1 MENLQSVINVVNTLK
16 NTSSINDKIDI
27 LKQNSGDEN
36 LVKVLKYTYSDN
48 LQYGFSEKKLREL
61 IKDKIDNSEY
71 IGVWKNT
78 GIQKWG
84 RIFNWNSI
92 FDMLNT
98 LSIFNINDELRNKVV
113 TFLHNATEE
122 ERELLIGI
130 LTKDLR
136 CNMSAKIINKAIPQ
150 LISIWEVQQG
160 MGISKVKLKDN
171 EWIALSLKLNGCR
184 STNIRREFRSRQNKI
199 QNGLDH
205 IQEDLDKI
213 EWLKGYV
220 IDGEMIRNNIDNIP
234 DNENFRLTTSILNA
248 KNKDKSEIIYTIFDL
263 IPIEEFLNGE
273 SKEGFKNRLE
283 LLDKLNRDIIF
294 NGLKSIK
301 VAPTYYTG
309 TDHSKIDELLTEIDS
324 QGYEGLMCLR
334 NTPYKCK
341 RHNGIL
347 KCKVFDTADCKIIG
361 YEEGT
366 GRLKG
371 TLGSFVIDYKGN
383 SVNVGS
389 GYTDEQR
396 VYFWNNR
403 DSYIGRILE
412 VKYKEESKD
421 KKTKLISLQ
430 FPTFVCIREDG
441 KEVSYN

>member
-1 MENLQSVINVVNTLK
+1 MENLQSVINVVNMLK
-16 NTSSINDKIDI
+16 NTSSINEKIDI
-27 LKQNSGDEN
+27 LKQNSEDEN

-61 IKDKIDNSEY
+61 IKDKIDNSE
-71 IGVWKNT
+71 KDT
-78 GIQKWG
+78 GIQNWG
-84 RIFNWNSI
+84 KIFNWNSI

-122 ERELLIGI
+122 ERELLVGI

-136 CNMSAKIINKAIPQ
+136 CNMSAKIINKAIPK
-150 LISIWEVQQG
+150 LISTWEIQQG
-160 MGISKVKLKDN
+160 MSISKVKLKDN
-171 EWIALSLKLNGCR
+171 EWIALSLKLNGVR
-184 STNIRREFRSRQNKI
+184 STNVRREFRSRQNKI
-199 QNGLDH
+199 QSGLDH

-213 EWLKGYV
+213 EWLQGYV

-248 KNKDKSEIIYTIFDL
+248 KNKDKSEIVYTIFDL
-263 IPIEEFLNGE
+263 IPLEEFLNGE
-273 SKEGFKNRLE
+273 SKEGFKDRLANY
-283 LLDKLNRDIIF
+283 LDRLKEDIIRLD
-294 NGLKSIK
+294 LKSIK

-309 TDHSKIDELLTEIDS
+309 TDHSKIDELLTEIDG
-324 QGYEGLMCLR
+324 QGMEGLMCLL
-334 NTPYKCK
+334 NKPYKCK

-361 YEEGT
+361 YEEGD

-383 SVNVGS
+383 NVNVGS
-389 GYTDEQR
+389 GYSDIQR
-396 VYFWNNR
+396 IDYWNNR

-421 KKTKLISLQ
+421 KNTGLVSLQ
-430 FPTFVCIREDG
+430 FPTFVCIREEG
-441 KEVSYN
+441 KTVSYN